1 MNNMRRRALLAGVT
15 AATVSAP
22 AILRAQNVADWPKGP
37 IKIVVPFPPGGSTD
51 PVARIIQAKL
61 TEQTG
66 WNVIVENK
74 PGGASAVGA
83 NVAAKSAPDGQ
94 TWMVTF
100 DSHILNHAFAANLPY
115 KDSDLLNV
123 MLVGRTPQT
132 IAAHPDRPYKTF
144 KEVVDDA
151 KKRPGKVNF
160 GVLGGSQALV
170 LATLIKKENDVDLN
184 LIPYKGGGP
193 LVQDLLG
200 GVTDIGISSLTSFSP
215 HIRTNKIRAIAV
227 TGEQRTPA
235 LPDTPTLIEQGI
247 NVVGQSPYGL
257 VGPKNM
263 PPEIVETIY
272 QAFRTAMDEPKI
284 NAYLADFSYS
294 LYAFHMPVI
303 FFLCSL
309 LFMDFFKH
317 SPRLWPGVILVLAC
331 LVVGRIFFKLGESRR
346 ISYRRIADL
355 ALVRFGL

>member
-1 MNNMRRRALLAGVT
+1 MNNMRRRALFAGVT

-144 KEVVDDA
+144 MEVVDDA

-235 LPDTPTLIEQGI
+235 LPETPTLIEQGI
-247 NVVGQSPYGL
+247 KAFPSYSWWGVYAPVGVPQP
-257 VGPKNM
+257 
-263 PPEIVETIY
+263 IVERMHAAITRAVRSPDVTQKFIE
-272 QAFRTAMDEPKI
+272 QFNMEILTSSG
-284 NAYLADFSYS
+284 ADFAAYQKSEQDRW
-294 LYAFHMPVI
+294 FKVI
-303 FFLCSL
+303 KEN
-309 LFMDFFKH
+309 DIK
-317 SPRLWPGVILVLAC
+317 G
-331 LVVGRIFFKLGESRR
+331 
-346 ISYRRIADL
+346 D
-355 ALVRFGL
+355 